1 MVAQPVPFAL
11 EYLIESLV
19 DSAHLT
25 RPEMIEEVERAL
37 HRARA
42 DAEKRSRLGPMDH
55 LAARSWNFAEQV
67 GHLLFYLHFDKYA
80 PGVTSLEE
88 QALFVRLEDE
98 LLRRSPVAGLGV
110 RLKRR
115 GQRE

>member
-11 EYLIESLV
+11 ENLIESLV
-19 DSAHLT
+19 NSAHLT

-42 DAEKRSRLGPMDH
+42 DAEKRSRLRPIDL

-98 LLRRSPVAGLGV
+98 LLRRGPAAGLGV

-115 GQRE
+115 GQRK